1 MCNAY
6 DVRTRPMVDTTPQY
20 STEGKIKGPEYFQA
34 AGSGLMTAGMDY
46 LRGDTG
52 GALGALFGAAKGAFQ
67 QRRGEQRTRNEK
79 TSAADV
85 IMWSGCKDS
94 QTVSTAR
101 CHT

>member
-1 MCNAY
+1 MI
-6 DVRTRPMVDTTPQY
+6 DPTPQY

-67 QRRGEQRTRNEK
+67 QRRGEQRTRTEK
-79 TSAADV
+79 TSTADV

>member
-1 MCNAY
+1 
-6 DVRTRPMVDTTPQY
+6 
-20 STEGKIKGPEYFQA
+20 
-34 AGSGLMTAGMDY
+34 MTAGMDY

-67 QRRGEQRTRNEK
+67 QKRGEQRTRSEK

-101 CHT
+101 CHALIPHTELSSRWLPPCVS